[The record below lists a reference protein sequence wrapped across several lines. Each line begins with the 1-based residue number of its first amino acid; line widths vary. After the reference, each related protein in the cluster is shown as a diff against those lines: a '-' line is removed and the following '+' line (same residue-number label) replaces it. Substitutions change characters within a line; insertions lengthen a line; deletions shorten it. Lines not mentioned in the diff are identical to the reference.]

1 MSMNIFSFNS
11 SDPAVKSLL
20 LWKVGGEEEKWALKA
35 VESLVKKLR
44 KKQGSNGSVEDLE
57 FALANPLRQS
67 KCVTI
72 PRSMDGRLQVSHK
85 KNLPHVIYCKL
96 WRWPNVS
103 SHHELRPVPTCRFP
117 YDSRNENICINPY
130 HYQRIEQQ
138 SGPIILR
145 APSASLQGIP
155 DYPPRGSPMIGY
167 LSPSGSGSESD
178 YSQHAQMY
186 SNQIGIQ
193 PIIQS
198 QSFGSRDSPDDLH
211 QHSPYSNYG
220 YMATPRQP
228 LAESPSALSDDN
240 DEIDR
245 KISLPSSVTSSAMF
259 MRSTPPAD
267 ENIWCTIYYYELN
280 SRIGEPFKVS
290 STTVT
295 VDGFTDP
302 SDDPNRICL
311 GRLSNVNRN
320 HTTENTR
327 RHIGRG
333 VQFSCNDN
341 NVTVTNFSQST
352 FFIQSGNANYK
363 QNFQPTTVCRVP
375 SMGSTI
381 LFDFDLFSNML
392 ERAKCENDYQS
403 VYELH
408 KMCFIRM
415 SFVKGW
421 GQHYHRQEV
430 TSTPCWIEM
439 QLHRPLAAVDRVI
452 THIKPPEAFSTNSK

>member
-44 KKQGSNGSVEDLE
+44 KKQGSNGTVEDLE

-96 WRWPNVS
+96 WRWPAIS
-103 SHHELRPVPTCRFP
+103 SHHELRPIPTCQFP
-117 YDSRNENICINPY
+117 YDSRNEHICINPY

-138 SGPIILR
+138 GGPIILR
-145 APSASLQGIP
+145 APSTSCPGGISE
-155 DYPPRGSPMIGY
+155 YPPRGSPMMGEY
-167 LSPSGSGSESD
+167 LSPSSTESD
-178 YSQHAQMY
+178 YPHPMY

-193 PIIQS
+193 QPN
-198 QSFGSRDSPDDLH
+198 FGPRDSPDDLH

-220 YMATPRQP
+220 YMTSSPHQS
-228 LAESPSALSDDN
+228 LAISPAISDD
-240 DEIDR
+240 DDIER
-245 KISLPSSVTSSAMF
+245 KSSLPSSLNSQPMF
-259 MRSTPPAD
+259 MRSSPPAD
-267 ENIWCTIYYYELN
+267 ANIWCTIYYYELN

-290 STTVT
+290 NTTVT

-352 FFIQSGNANYK
+352 FFTQSGNANYK
-363 QNFQPTTVCRVP
+363 QHFQPTTVCRVP
-375 SMGSTI
+375 SMGSMI
-381 LFDFDLFSNML
+381 LFDFDLFNNML